1 MWILSVE
8 RVFLVTEFFVASVA
22 NTCLLRASDGGVPGI
37 TLLLGDADDF
47 SLPGTWLCWGVRKS
61 FGVGRGGRERWM
73 MGDGWRAEGGW
84 RRNRIGFGRKGRGEG
99 EMVWRFEG

>member
-73 MGDGWRAEGGW
+73 MGDGWRAEGGGRMAEKPDW
-84 RRNRIGFGRKGRGEG
+84 VGEERERRGRDGLE
-99 EMVWRFEG
+99 V

>member
-61 FGVGRGGRERWM
+61 FGMGRAGRERWM
-73 MGDGWRAEGGW
+73 MGDG
-84 RRNRIGFGRKGRGEG
+84 
-99 EMVWRFEG
+99 